1 MRKIYTLLFLLLVA
15 HLATS
20 QITIT
25 DADLV
30 ADNDYV
36 WNADDEIILDGY
48 VFLESGATLTIM
60 PGTVIKG
67 KALPSTGDNASAL
80 IISQGAQILASGTS
94 SSPII
99 FTSELDDLSNNSELT
114 SDDKGLWGGLIIL
127 GEAVVGVDGGSE
139 NIEGIPSTEGR
150 AMYGGTNNDDNSG
163 VLQYVSIRHAGTA
176 LEANNEINGL
186 TLGGVGR
193 GTKIEYIE
201 VFANKDD
208 GIEWFGGA
216 VNVKNAVV
224 SFCGDD
230 SFDFDQSW
238 DGKGQFW
245 FSIQDE
251 ESNRA
256 GEWDGS
262 EASDLTPSVIF
273 QLSNATFIGGGDSSE
288 HEDGN
293 DALRIRDAA
302 AAKVYNSI
310 MIDFADRAIR
320 LDDDFTGDS
329 FDRLVDGDIEFK
341 NNVLWDFG
349 AGTTVAEIT
358 KTGDDQ
364 QPLIDAVENGG
375 NLLIDPIIGGIS
387 RQPDGGL
394 DPRCGEWDVLT
405 GATDLEDEFFEDVNY
420 IGAFGTDNWAK
431 GWTALDAYGY
441 FGNLFSSNKSTQ
453 IDVEVLD
460 VYPNPFNTQINVDFN
475 LDAKAV
481 VAIEVYTIN
490 GQLIESVS
498 STLTAGAHTST
509 IELNQLNAGNYIVA
523 LKENNVLTA
532 VQQIVKK

>member
-20 QITIT
+20 QTIT

-30 ADNDYV
+30 AGGTYE
-36 WNADDEIILDGY
+36 WNSDQEVILDGY
-48 VFLESGATLTIM
+48 VFLEAGATLTIN

-67 KALPSTGDNASAL
+67 KASPTTGDNASAL
-80 IISQGAQILASGTS
+80 IISQGAQILAAGTA

-99 FTSELDDLSNNSELT
+99 FTSELDDLSNSNELT

-127 GEAVVGVDGGSE
+127 GEGIVGVDGGTE

-193 GTKIEYIE
+193 GTKIEYVE

-216 VNVKNAVV
+216 VSVKNAVV
-224 SFCGDD
+224 AFCGDD

-251 ESNRA
+251 QSNRA

-262 EASDLTPSVIF
+262 EASDLSPSVVF
-273 QLSNATFIGGGDSSE
+273 ELSNATFIGGGDSSE

-310 MIDFADRAIR
+310 MIDFADKAI
-320 LDDDFTGDS
+320 LVDDDFGGDS
-329 FDRLVDGDIEFK
+329 FDRLVDGDIEFS

-349 AGTTVAEIT
+349 AGSTVAEIT
-358 KTGDDQ
+358 KTGDNQ

-387 RQPDGGL
+387 RQADGGL

-405 GATDLEDEFFEDVNY
+405 GAIEVEGDFFEDVDY
-420 IGAFGTDNWAK
+420 IGAFGETNWAK
-431 GWTALDAYGY
+431 GWTAMDEYGY
-441 FGNLFSSNKSTQ
+441 FGELFSSNKPTSL
-453 IDVEVLD
+453 DVAVLD
-460 VYPNPFNTQINVDFN
+460 VYPNPFDTQFNVNFS
-475 LDAKAV
+475 LISKAIV
-481 VAIEVYTIN
+481 TLEIYTIE

-498 STLTAGAHTST
+498 SSYQAGNHTTT
-509 IELNQLNAGNYIVA
+509 IEMNLINAGNYIVA
-523 LKENNVLTA
+523 LKENNEITA
-532 VQQIVKK
+532 VQQVVKK